1 MGTLARHLAAS
12 LALLLISGCAGS
24 TSSPTPEPTAGPST
38 AATAVA
44 QSSEPSPAATASA
57 ATAPAELV
65 GSWSTTLDGGD
76 KLTLTL
82 SDKSYRLTRGPNSGS
97 GRIAVRGD
105 EIEFSGSNLCDGTGT
120 YHWSIDGDDLTFTA
134 FGPAD
139 PCGGT
144 RVLDG
149 QVYVRV
155 P

>member
-1 MGTLARHLAAS
+1 VAGWARCVAAGVS
-12 LALLLISGCAGS
+12 LLLLGGCAG
-24 TSSPTPEPTAGPST
+24 TASSPTPPPTTGPSAAAIASAPTTEPSLAVT
-38 AATAVA
+38 AA
-44 QSSEPSPAATASA
+44 P
-57 ATAPAELV
+57 ATAPADLI

-82 SDKSYRLTRGPNSGS
+82 TDKSYRLTRGPNSGS
-97 GRIAVRGD
+97 GRIAVQGD
-105 EIEFSGSNLCDGTGT
+105 EIVFSGSNLCDGTGT
-120 YHWSIDGDDLTFTA
+120 YHWAIDGDSLTFSA

-149 QVYVRV
+149 QVYLRV